1 MNGRRHAPRAPLL
14 LLLALLPACA
24 FLGWGEEEGPAPGA
38 GGIDDNLS
46 VVSAEGFFDPAAA
59 VDDEDEDEPADRGPK
74 GTAPPAPPPAESTFD
89 PRPTSEER
97 IATPAEAETT
107 EKAREQGEQQANRSA
122 EEGGKDDDEAKAELS
137 TNPPPEELPEGEQ
150 LAWTAVDVL
159 LEGALVA
166 AAAAAVTALILFA
179 QSHRKTVG
187 GVVAAGLAVAAFLW
201 WQTG

>member
-1 MNGRRHAPRAPLL
+1 MNGRRHAQRVTLPLL
-14 LLLALLPACA
+14 FALLPACA

-46 VVSAEGFFDPAAA
+46 VVSAEGAFDPAAA

-74 GTAPPAPPPAESTFD
+74 GAAPPPSTQGAVD
-89 PRPTSEER
+89 AQPTAEER
-97 IATPAEAETT
+97 IATPAEASAT
-107 EKAREQGEQQANRSA
+107 EEARDQAEQQANRSA
-122 EEGGKDDDEAKAELS
+122 EQGGQDDDEAKAELS

-166 AAAAAVTALILFA
+166 AAAAAVSALIVFA
-179 QSHRKTVG
+179 HGHRRTVG
-187 GVVAAGLAVAAFLW
+187 GIVAAGLAVAAFLW